1 MKDYKFTCVPK
12 NLMLALDGNCKVMLF
27 TLLQYSDYTAGE
39 DGWFYAPNSTLQN
52 QAGLSKNL
60 VIATLDTLYRAG
72 IIDVECVGVGTA
84 RKSNRIK
91 VNTSSFDKYD
101 EYKVENILGNPEL
114 QIRTVDYKNNYSP
127 SYLQESKKVCKEV
140 CKKVNTIIDN
150 IENIDNIDKDI
161 TVLENIPIKEKETYK
176 EKEMEKPTQELDRGG
191 SPSSR
196 LSVFEDNIDKTYQ
209 LPEMEKRLELQ
220 YMDILKHLPVYEKM
234 HPGTGEVEDSVAHY
248 TSETCDFFEPLNG
261 ETMSY
266 MMLRWFDGGR
276 EKMAELVQGRDPKN
290 TKEILTYMVLYCKTS
305 DERYNNN
312 TFQTVYA

>member
-72 IIDVECVGVGTA
+72 IINVECVGVGTA

-101 EYKVENILGNPEL
+101 EYKVEDILGNPEL
-114 QIRTVDYKNNYSP
+114 QIQTVDYKNNYSP
-127 SYLQESKKVCKEV
+127 SYLQGSKEVCKKV

-150 IENIDNIDKDI
+150 IDKVDNIETDI

-176 EKEMEKPTQELDRGG
+176 EKEMEKPTQESDRGG

-196 LSVFEDNIDKTYQ
+196 LSVFDLEKADQFPY
-209 LPEMEKRLELQ
+209 MERRLEHQ
-220 YMDILKHLPVYEKM
+220 YCDVLKHLPEYERM
-234 HPGTGEVEDSVAHY
+234 HPGTGVVDDTEAHY
-248 TSETCDFFEPLNG
+248 SSETSDFLDRFDG
-261 ETMSY
+261 TTMSN

-276 EKMAELVQGRDPKN
+276 EKLAELVQGLDPKT
-290 TKEILTYMVLYCKTS
+290 TKEIMAYLVLYCKTS
-305 DERYNNN
+305 DERYNKN
-312 TFQTVYA
+312 TYQTVYA

>member
-101 EYKVENILGNPEL
+101 EYKVEDILGNPEL
-114 QIRTVDYKNNYSP
+114 QIRTVDYKNNY
-127 SYLQESKKVCKEV
+127 
-140 CKKVNTIIDN
+140 
-150 IENIDNIDKDI
+150 
-161 TVLENIPIKEKETYK
+161 
-176 EKEMEKPTQELDRGG
+176 
-191 SPSSR
+191 
-196 LSVFEDNIDKTYQ
+196 
-209 LPEMEKRLELQ
+209 
-220 YMDILKHLPVYEKM
+220 
-234 HPGTGEVEDSVAHY
+234 
-248 TSETCDFFEPLNG
+248 
-261 ETMSY
+261 
-266 MMLRWFDGGR
+266 
-276 EKMAELVQGRDPKN
+276 
-290 TKEILTYMVLYCKTS
+290 
-305 DERYNNN
+305 
-312 TFQTVYA
+312 